1 MKKCVTFYYSFI
13 WRHTVQLL
21 NKQGRSQEEGTNF
34 KLQIWGFYEKNR
46 QLVKYVVIC
55 KIGGTTWS
63 YQPPEETTEASAC
76 SNMASPATA
85 VAATH
90 LVFFFRL
97 NLYLFA
103 NFCFISK
110 EKKIKLINL
119 LATIVSLHGTITYQI
134 KKALCWIEQQ
144 VVVAVIVTELWIIS
158 NQIVLCQ
165 IVSY

>member
-1 MKKCVTFYYSFI
+1 MKKCVTFCYSFI

-63 YQPPEETTEASAC
+63 YQPPEETTEASAW
-76 SNMASPATA
+76 
-85 VAATH
+85 H
-90 LVFFFRL
+90 LLPRLWQLHIWFFFRL

-110 EKKIKLINL
+110 EKKNSIKLINL

-144 VVVAVIVTELWIIS
+144 VVVAVIVTELWIVS